1 MGELQFR
8 EARRADAD
16 NLLRIK
22 RAAID
27 AIAEE
32 HYDRHK
38 RAAWRPDDARE
49 TFANAVE
56 RTQFDVL
63 LAVADSEP
71 AGYGVLNADA
81 GRVDA
86 LFVRP
91 DHEREGI
98 ASSLLG
104 QLEMRARMSDI
115 ETLTVVASTNAAAFY
130 ESRGYHKQGTES
142 RTIDGVEI
150 AFVRM
155 GRSISD
161 E

>member
-1 MGELQFR
+1 MGDLQFR
-8 EARRADAD
+8 QARRADAD
-16 NLLRIK
+16 DLLRIK

-27 AIAEE
+27 AIADE
-32 HYDRHK
+32 HYDRHE

-49 TFANAVE
+49 TFAEAVE
-56 RTQFDVL
+56 SDQFDVL
-63 LAVADSEP
+63 LAVVDDDP
-71 AGYGVLNADA
+71 VGYGVLNADA
-81 GRVDA
+81 GRIDA

-104 QLEMRARMSDI
+104 QLEMRARMSDV
-115 ETLTVVASTNAAAFY
+115 EELTVVASTNATAFY
-130 ESRGYHKQGTES
+130 EARGYRERGAES
-142 RTIDGVEI
+142 RTIDGVEM

-155 GRSISD
+155 GRSLSA